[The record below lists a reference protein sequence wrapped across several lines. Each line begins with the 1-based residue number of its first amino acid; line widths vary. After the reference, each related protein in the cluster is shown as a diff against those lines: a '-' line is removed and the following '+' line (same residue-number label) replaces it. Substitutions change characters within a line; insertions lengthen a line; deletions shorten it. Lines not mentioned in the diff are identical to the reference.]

1 VSKLKEL
8 EKRLRDEPENI
19 GLRIT
24 VAGVLR
30 EVGRRDEAI
39 DLYRSVAMA
48 YREQGRTQQAIAVCR
63 SILEFAPDDARS
75 QALLV
80 ALAPST
86 AAQVVTAVA
95 ELPSIADTRLAP
107 RLPTRRSTVEDLA
120 AHIEPEVRAP
130 VIPTSEHTPLPKPMP
145 YHLADPTT
153 SHAPKVSAADMTADL
168 DEATRIREPEPPQ
181 TDSAR
186 DLTTVAAEPVRDS
199 ALTPARLA
207 PPPARDADRDSL
219 TTTAARDALP
229 ARDSRDALPARDSRD
244 ARDALPARDSRD
256 ARDALPARDSRD
268 ARDALPARD
277 SRDARDALPARDSR
291 DARDSEAPPIRDTEA
306 QLSPPTRSSQPP
318 SPPPGRVRRDSSGLA
333 AAARRISQSLVAMDE
348 DLELDTREVPRIDDA
363 TEDEMTDPRA
373 LPIAPNREPALDPTG
388 AAPRVSSSPLP
399 AALPPP
405 PTSRTKPPTAPP
417 RSVAPYRPPA
427 ASPPRAA
434 TPASP
439 PAAAKSSTP
448 SSPPRAATPA
458 SPPAA
463 AKSSTSSISPAAAKS
478 PPRAAPAASPPR
490 AATPVSPPA
499 AAKFSTPSSPPAAAT
514 PASPPRAATPA
525 SPPAAA
531 TPASPPRAATPSSP
545 PAVATPSSPPAAAPL
560 ARIAPVPRVAPA
572 VPSLRAKSLSQ
583 WPALIASPFF
593 GPLPADQRAAVFAR
607 FAQRTVATGDIIIQ
621 QGEAAHALFLVA
633 RGRLEVRIER
643 AGGFVTLGSIV
654 VGEVA
659 GEASLLARAPS
670 RTQIV
675 AATGADVLS
684 LGPRDALALLDA
696 YPAIAAAL
704 KATADQRDRN
714 YADKLTAL

>member
-1 VSKLKEL
+1 MSKLKEL

-268 ARDALPARD
+268 ARD
-277 SRDARDALPARDSR
+277 
-291 DARDSEAPPIRDTEA
+291 SEAPPIRDTEA

-514 PASPPRAATPA
+514 PASPPRAATP
-525 SPPAAA
+525 
-531 TPASPPRAATPSSP
+531 SSP